1 MAKSTY
7 KNPVKKMIPSKLETG
22 FQQFLYKHV
31 GKHIPKSMTPNDMTL
46 VGVLGGL
53 AAIIFTLLT
62 NFSPWFFLGTIVGIA
77 VHLIA
82 DDLDGYIARNR
93 SMSSR
98 AGAYFDLITDVL
110 FSTFLLLAMGLT
122 PYCSMTLAAFA
133 APLYG
138 VTNVTIMNYIIY
150 FNEFQFPRLGPIE
163 AHLSYA
169 AVCILGLIF
178 RTKEIITIGS
188 VGFTVMDLIMLI
200 GMIPMYYE
208 MFRLQIRLFRRLKE
222 TDQSE

>member
-1 MAKSTY
+1 MAETY
-7 KNPVKKMIPSKLETG
+7 KNPVKKLIPSKLETG

-31 GKHIPKSMTPNDMTL
+31 GKHIPKRMTPNDMTL
-46 VGVLGGL
+46 VGALGGL
-53 AAIIFTLLT
+53 AAVIFTLLT
-62 NFSPWFFLGTIVGIA
+62 NISPWFFLGSVLGIA

-93 SMSSR
+93 GMSSR

-122 PYCSMTLAAFA
+122 PYCKMELAAFA

-163 AHLSYA
+163 AHMSYA

-178 RTKEIITIGS
+178 RTKALVTVGGT
-188 VGFTVMDLIMLI
+188 GFTIMDIIMLA

-208 MFRLQIRLFRRLKE
+208 MIRLQIRLFRRLKK
-222 TDQSE
+222 TDAQK